1 MHKSTNISISNTN
14 HLYLKIKDDDVIK
27 MEIAIYDILQSH
39 GKWSPDLVM
48 VVWFILKV
56 HSQVWENVLQLKAL
70 EKWWKCFLFHLKSS
84 FRPQDI

>member
-1 MHKSTNISISNTN
+1 MHKSTNISISNTK
-14 HLYLKIKDDDVIK
+14 HLYLKIKDDVIK

-39 GKWSPDLVM
+39 GKWSPDLLI

-56 HSQVWENVLQLKAL
+56 HSEVWENVLQLKAL
-70 EKWWKCFLFHLKSS
+70 ENWWKCFLFHLKSS